1 MNESEIMKQVTG
13 FEIWTTKGQL
23 IATYSKDQLDEARS
37 HISGT
42 THVLQ
47 YVLKGKEKTSLVAS
61 SGDSGGDFEW
71 PSFYSSDTADL
82 IDAAR
87 KNGKLEIVTI
97 KGNQNA

>member
-1 MNESEIMKQVTG
+1 MNESEIMEQVSG
-13 FEIWTTKGQL
+13 FEVWTTKGQL
-23 IATYSKDQLDEARS
+23 IATYGKDQLDEARS

-47 YVLKGKEKTSLVAS
+47 YVIKGKEKTARVAS
-61 SGDSGGDFEW
+61 SMDSSGDFEW

-97 KGNQNA
+97 KGE

>member
-1 MNESEIMKQVTG
+1 MNESEIMEQVAG
-13 FEIWTTKGQL
+13 FEIWTKQGQL
-23 IATYSKDQLDEARS
+23 IATYNKDQLQEARS

-47 YVLKGKEKTSLVAS
+47 YVLKGKEKTARVAS
-61 SGDSGGDFEW
+61 SVDSSGGFEW
-71 PSFYSSDTADL
+71 PAFYSSDTADL

-97 KGNQNA
+97 KGE

>member
-1 MNESEIMKQVTG
+1 MKESEIMEQVTG
-13 FEIWTTKGQL
+13 FEIWTKQGQL
-23 IATYSKDQLDEARS
+23 IATYNKDQLQEARS

-47 YVLKGKEKTSLVAS
+47 YVLKGKEKPVRVAS
-61 SGDSGGDFEW
+61 SGDSSGDFEW
-71 PSFYSSDTADL
+71 PTFYSSDTADL

-97 KGNQNA
+97 KGE

>member
-1 MNESEIMKQVTG
+1 MNESEIMGQVTG

-23 IATYSKDQLDEARS
+23 IATYGKDQLDEARS

-47 YVLKGKEKTSLVAS
+47 YVLKGKEKTARVTS
-61 SGDSGGDFEW
+61 SGDSGRGFEW

-97 KGNQNA
+97 KGE

>member
-1 MNESEIMKQVTG
+1 MKESEIMEQVTG
-13 FEIWTTKGQL
+13 FEIWTKQGQL
-23 IATYSKDQLDEARS
+23 IATYNKDQLQEARS

-47 YVLKGKEKTSLVAS
+47 YVLKGKEKTVRVAS
-61 SGDSGGDFEW
+61 SGDSSGGFEW

-97 KGNQNA
+97 KGE

>member
-1 MNESEIMKQVTG
+1 MNESEIMEQVAG
-13 FEIWTTKGQL
+13 FEIWTKQGQL
-23 IATYSKDQLDEARS
+23 IATYNKDQLDEARS

-47 YVLKGKEKTSLVAS
+47 YVLKGKEKTARVAPSVDS
-61 SGDSGGDFEW
+61 SGGFEW

-97 KGNQNA
+97 KGE